1 VKLIGLDP
9 GATMGMALIHLD
21 TQSRPAFI
29 LGAATREP
37 LDDVASWLETYK
49 PDLLAIESVTTV
61 YSRSRFGASMAQAL
75 MASAKLTGRILQ
87 MAQGMGIATAEATAH
102 EWRGAI
108 IGKRNATDKQ
118 IKAALMQ
125 RVALMPKRSSAHV
138 RDAIGVA
145 VFCGMREMQERKG
158 AA

>member
-1 VKLIGLDP
+1 VKVLGVDP
-9 GATMGMALIHLD
+9 GACAGLALVNVN
-21 TQSRPAFI
+21 QRGEAGFI
-29 LGAATREP
+29 LGASTRIP
-37 LDDVASWLETYK
+37 LDEVALWLEAYR

-102 EWRGAI
+102 EWRGSL
-108 IGKRNATDKQ
+108 IGMRAATDAQ
-118 IKAALMQ
+118 IKSVLMR

-145 VFCGMREMQERKG
+145 VFCGMRAAMERKG